1 MCCKRLCRDPQ
12 IGRLTDINFAAA
24 TATALEV
31 NVSILGTRVIRTED
45 PRLLTSGGVYV
56 DDLRAPELEAAA
68 RLTFVRSPVAHAVIT
83 GIDTSEAQRAPGVV
97 AVLTA
102 ADMDDLAPPPPD
114 DVESNGGGEGPMPL
128 GGVWAE
134 PLLAG
139 DRVRFV
145 GEPVA
150 VVITDGRYQGE
161 DAADLVSVDYEPL
174 PVVVG
179 PADAVQDTSLLFP
192 AAGTNVAAASPVPT
206 DDGPFA
212 ACEVVVEQDIVNQ
225 RVACMPME
233 GRATAAAF
241 TGGKLTVWHS
251 SQNAQLCRMILM
263 GALGM
268 APEQIRVIVPD
279 VGGGFGAKVGI
290 DRDAI
295 IVAWAARKTGRALR
309 WAETRSENLVAMT
322 QGRAQL
328 HHIKIGGS
336 RDGKIGAYRIDII
349 QDSGAYGRMGG
360 FLPSL
365 TCLMA
370 PGVYDIP
377 EVQAGYRVAV
387 SNATPISAY
396 RGAGRPEA
404 AATVERAVDLFAAE
418 IGMDPAQVRR
428 RNFVTPDKFPFQT
441 KTGALYDSGQ
451 YEEAMDKVLAAAG
464 YDGLRRE
471 QERRRAS
478 GDVRQLGIGLSTYVE
493 ITAADGAAGETAKI
507 EVSDD
512 GTVTVYTG
520 SSPHGQ
526 GHNTAW
532 AMLVQEELGIAMDKV
547 TVIHGDT
554 DMIPVGVGTYASRSL
569 QLGGS
574 AVYKAAAEVK
584 DEARRQAADMLEAA
598 EADVVLD
605 TAAGHWHVRGDP
617 DTALSWSQV
626 AGHTSGGSLI
636 ADVSFTAD
644 LPTFPFGAHVSVV
657 EVDTETGKVTLL
669 RHVTADDAGPV
680 LNPVLAEGQRHG
692 GIAQGAAQALLEEVL
707 YDADGNPLTST
718 LADYAAITAAELPSY
733 ELVASETPTTVNPL
747 GVKGIG
753 EAGTIGATPAIQ
765 NAVID
770 AVAHLGIRHIDMPA
784 TPQRVWA
791 AISEAQKASHQ

>member
-1 MCCKRLCRDPQ
+1 M
-12 IGRLTDINFAAA
+12 
-24 TATALEV
+24 
-31 NVSILGTRVIRTED
+31 SILGTRVIRTED
-45 PRLLTSGGVYV
+45 PRLLTAGGVYV
-56 DDLRAPELEAAA
+56 DDLRTPELNGAA
-68 RLTFVRSPVAHAVIT
+68 RLTFVRSPVAHARIT
-83 GIDTSEAQRAPGVV
+83 GIDASAAVGEPGVI
-97 AVLTA
+97 AVLTVL
-102 ADMDDLAPPPPD
+102 DMTDLAPPPPD
-114 DVESNGGGEGPMPL
+114 DGSGGGGEGPMPL
-128 GGVWAE
+128 GGPWSE
-134 PLLAG
+134 PLLAV
-139 DRVRFV
+139 DTVRFV

-174 PVVVG
+174 PPVVG
-179 PADAVQDTSLLFP
+179 IEAALKGESLLFP
-192 AAGTNVAAASPVPT
+192 AAGSNIPVTNPLAA
-206 DDGPFA
+206 DDAPFA
-212 ACEVVVEQDIVNQ
+212 ACEVIVEHDIVNQ
-225 RVACMPME
+225 RLACMPME
-233 GRATAAAF
+233 GRATAATF
-241 TGGKLTVWHS
+241 EGGKLTVWHS
-251 SQNAQLCRMILM
+251 SQNAQLCRLILC

-268 APEQIRVIVPD
+268 TPDQIRVIVPD

-309 WAETRSENLVAMT
+309 WAETRSENLVGMT

-328 HHIKIGGS
+328 HHVRIGGN
-336 RDGKIGAYRIDII
+336 RDGQILAYRIDVI

-360 FLPSL
+360 FLPML

-377 EVQAGYRVAV
+377 EVQAGFRVV
-387 SNATPISAY
+387 VTNATPISAY

-404 AATVERAVDLFAAE
+404 AATIERAVDLFAAE
-418 IGMDPAQVRR
+418 IGMDPAEVRR
-428 RNFVTPDKFPFQT
+428 RNFIAPDKFPFQT
-441 KTGALYDSGQ
+441 KTGALYDTGQ
-451 YEEAMDKVLAAAG
+451 YADALDKVLAASG
-464 YDGLRRE
+464 YEELRKE
-471 QERRRAS
+471 QERRRAN
-478 GDVRQLGIGLSTYVE
+478 GDVRQLGIGISTYVE
-493 ITAADGAAGETAKI
+493 ITAADGPAGETAKL

-512 GTVTVYTG
+512 GTATVYTG

-526 GHNTAW
+526 GHHTAW
-532 AMLVQEELGIAMDKV
+532 AMLVQEELGIPMERV

-554 DMIPVGVGTYASRSL
+554 DLIPVGVGTYASRSL

-574 AVYKAAAEVK
+574 AVYKAAVEVK
-584 DEARRQAADMLEAA
+584 DEGRRQAADILEAA
-598 EADVVLD
+598 EADVILD
-605 TAAGHWHVRGDP
+605 TATGTWQVRGDP
-617 DTALSWSQV
+617 DTSLSWSQV

-636 ADVSFTAD
+636 ADVTFTAD

-657 EVDTETGKVTLL
+657 EVDTETGKVTML
-669 RHVTADDAGPV
+669 RHVTVDDAGPV

-753 EAGTIGATPAIQ
+753 EAGTIGSTPAIQ

-770 AVAHLGIRHIDMPA
+770 AVAHLGVRHIDMPT
-784 TPQRVWA
+784 TPQRVWT
-791 AISEAQKASHQ
+791 AINEAQKASHQ